1 MPHGPYDR
9 SLMKRGEAARR
20 LITEGEDPFT
30 MLLTAVWPDHD
41 WSESALYARLTSCP
55 RCHGADAGC
64 SECGNTGLVTAARQ
78 KLLAIE
84 KFASAVFAEPQEAS
98 P

>member
-1 MPHGPYDR
+1 MHKYDR
-9 SLMKRGEAARR
+9 ELMKRSKAARQ
-20 LITEGEDPFT
+20 LIADGEDPLD
-30 MLLTAVWPDHD
+30 MLLAAVWPDHD

-55 RCHGADAGC
+55 RCRGAVPAC
-64 SECGNTGLVTAARQ
+64 ECRNTALVTAAKQ

-84 KFASAVFAEPQEAS
+84 EFASGVFAEPQEAS

>member
-1 MPHGPYDR
+1 MHKYDR
-9 SLMKRGEAARR
+9 ELMKRAKAARR
-20 LITEGEDPFT
+20 LVADGEDPLE
-30 MLLTAVWPDHD
+30 MLLAAVWPDHD

-55 RCHGADAGC
+55 RCHGVDAGC

-84 KFASAVFAEPQEAS
+84 EFASAVFAEPQKAS
-98 P
+98 S